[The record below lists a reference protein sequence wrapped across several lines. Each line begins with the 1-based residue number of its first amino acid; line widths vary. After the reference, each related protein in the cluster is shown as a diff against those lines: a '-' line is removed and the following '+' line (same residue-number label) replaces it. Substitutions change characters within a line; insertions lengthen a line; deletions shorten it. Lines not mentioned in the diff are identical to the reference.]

1 MNTVVNRAAKNA
13 ASTDSE
19 YSGMIAIR
27 PATIRVDT
35 R

>member
-1 MNTVVNRAAKNA
+1 MYTVVKRAAKNA

-19 YSGMIAIR
+19 YSGMIATS
-27 PATIRVDT
+27 PAISRVDT